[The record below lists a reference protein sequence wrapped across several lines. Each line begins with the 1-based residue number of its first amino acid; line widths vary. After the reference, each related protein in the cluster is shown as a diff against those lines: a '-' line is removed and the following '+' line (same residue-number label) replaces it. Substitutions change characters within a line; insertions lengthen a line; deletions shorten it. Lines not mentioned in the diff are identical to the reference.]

1 MSYTKKKK
9 KDEYVDDSS
18 NSSFTHD
25 QFVEL
30 YNSGQIES
38 EEAGLLDGDDFTHDK
53 FIELYKNGQVA
64 YNTDPVENYFSEAK
78 GLLDKL
84 PKDGSTPT
92 YNWASESY
100 DVINRLDDIIGEE
113 RYIESYLETL
123 KGTDK
128 YEAASKQFNDYR
140 SALAQT
146 KSYLNELNKFAS
158 QYDNEDDYN
167 KAITE
172 MNRRQKYQGA
182 SYDELIKLS
191 KYIEAEDEDEAN
203 WLRGYA
209 NETISYDEAKAKQD
223 ELNNRLTEINA
234 EMEKRKNRP
243 LPIESNPTDNSERNP
258 ADPFGVMNDPLI
270 NLPQEAAEIKK
281 KLEDEINPLVE
292 MKRAQKNNAEYTE
305 KYKGLSYGELKT
317 KISDENSEDEN
328 KWLEDKADETATSD
342 DYEKEIAEL
351 EAIRDKLVGEQQKKN
366 PPTNSLGNN
375 STPANRE
382 ESREYAQELSE
393 YDSQITKLKEKLI
406 FKQREEQ
413 AANYEN
419 TVRENDDFE
428 ENSKFAGEKE
438 PDPFLRSFSEGNV
451 DDVYEAINNRS
462 VNWAPDTW
470 ANDQGVIDR
479 LSNMTDDEKATFN
492 YLYNTGKKDEALEYK
507 NSLERKLNERYTEA
521 KNVEEGEYAK
531 EHPVLGSLKSVGTNL
546 FSGEGVFED
555 IGKRIINEPI
565 DINSPAHDM
574 ANQTRAIRQSVGESF
589 DDEAG
594 KYAYDTVMSAVDSA
608 VVMGLATATGG
619 AAGAAF
625 GGSEAAAATIANKV
639 TSTASS
645 LIMGSQVATNT
656 VIDAKERGLTDDQAV
671 TLGVLYGSV
680 EALSEKYSIEHWLG
694 NPKSIGS
701 YLGKAFV
708 AEGSEEVVANWG
720 DRLADL
726 LVTGDKNQINQMYK
740 NYLDQ
745 GYSDKEAFTLTAY
758 NLIGEDTKSFIAGG
772 VSGAAMG
779 GAHMAAS
786 GAINKIGEVRT
797 KNAVASELIKSENKE
812 TLNSTIDFVKNTA
825 ESGSKEF
832 KFSEKLGQA
841 VENGDTISVKDA
853 KKLLEYSDNLDQ
865 KKYDTATKGF
875 TNEEKAIVNNAVHK
889 LTHRQSLSDQE
900 NAQIKGNDKIIKA
913 ISDYSGIE
921 QDEVVELLDSSK
933 FKDNLK
939 YYKSNGNGL
948 LEIDGKEFRGTVEIE
963 GTDPATGKATLKLT
977 SPDGKDVR
985 LISSDNANFKN
996 DTEARLYAT
1005 AANFKNPNEA
1015 NAFVENYDGGDFNE
1029 YLNEWNLYSNYGSL
1043 GFNAKQIY
1051 QRINQ
1056 NVDTPS
1062 RKAAYYS
1069 GMENFKAFAQI
1080 QNINKRAYEAAAQ
1093 SFKGYQRGTF
1103 VSNVSSE
1110 RLNKMSRAQRNSIRE
1125 LKMFTFA
1132 GLNVELFELKADKHG
1147 NYQGENGS
1155 FNAKTKTL
1163 RVDINA
1169 GYSNNEQA
1177 VKEAAKSY
1185 IRLTVGH
1192 ELTHAAEQGGG
1203 YMKLRAE
1210 IIRTLEAAG
1219 FDYKGLVDKKLN
1231 ELNSQDKYKGIGKD
1245 ELYRLADSEVIADC
1259 CETLL
1264 NDSKVFE
1271 KLFNADKTLAE
1282 KFINAVK
1289 RAIEKL
1295 RQFFK
1300 ENPTYARTE
1309 YGKALQEAMSKV
1321 ENRVQELWD
1330 EAVAQGIRAENK
1342 ESGSKSE
1349 QFSIK
1354 KTQHMSYN
1362 KQLNLIEQGK
1372 LNGSNSLFVGYI
1384 NPRLMAATNISA
1396 NPFVMNQKDYRKSRR
1411 DSAKNKNYSKHGV
1424 PKDFFESL
1432 PKRINDIALAF
1443 DNGGKITLITD
1454 YPMLDRNGQDSFV
1467 ILGVWKDQKM
1477 ENDIVNQI
1485 KSAYPLDDINKI
1497 IVKNFDSGNLIVVDE
1512 KRAKKILD
1520 TIGIQPSEV
1529 SNILDSN
1536 DTVSQT
1542 DDNVKHSDRFDTDY
1556 LSAVKRGDMK
1566 TAQQMVDEAAERA
1579 FMNSKI
1585 RDDYGKLIKVY
1596 HGTEDN
1602 FTVFDKTKGRANMD
1616 IQGMFF
1622 SPWELDAQGYG
1633 SNVKAFYLNIT
1644 NPADESTGYR
1654 ALNGHKGENNA
1665 GIKAREDLVRMGYDG
1680 VNNSD
1685 EEYIAFNSSQIKS
1698 ADPVTYDDDGNVIPL
1713 SERFNEEKED
1723 IRYSDRYSN
1732 DDIRNSVQNH
1742 FGHTYS
1748 WNETGYITTDGQRID
1763 FSGRHEG
1770 APGGRRSVDHR
1781 DILDGYPEE
1790 LQDKLDGSEAMYDFI
1805 SRGNIR
1811 IHPEMGGINLAIEP
1825 TSEQKR
1831 RLRDYISRER
1841 GEVTLDITDK
1851 NGNTLLSTEYPKGTS
1866 SSKIFSDISEF
1877 FANGTKPT
1885 VSDLGQFR
1893 YQDRYNEFDDLFDM
1907 GEDLFEDSSKREIF
1921 DEMIEKYPDDAL
1933 YIIKHAAEQTV
1944 ENFLT
1949 KTKSVQLDNGAY
1961 LYVARKFMQEYNISR
1976 AANPEEDSYLA
1987 AQIGN
1992 IVARTEA
1999 GELSQSEIMNE
2010 FINTASDA
2018 LVLSGTLD
2026 DTMKNEREFV
2036 ISLIKGKTLLVTDQ
2050 QEDHI
2055 RENYGDLRRY
2065 RTTLGHGY
2073 VALEKNAK
2081 KKSITGA
2088 QGVYIEDI
2096 IEEVQEAYPQL
2107 IDEDA
2112 NQITGFGWLEK
2123 LLNERLEPTFKS
2135 DSYSTPE
2142 IDAVNGGYEIMT
2154 NLVDQKARQIVRDNK
2169 NGQKYAQL
2177 GNTARELAQE
2187 QRKAVKEAVSKVKE
2201 KERQKAKKDIKEARE
2216 KAEARYKA
2224 KLEKKEQQFKEKLD
2238 EQREKTREL
2247 RREKNDVIIA
2257 EKQKRVNDLRRLR
2270 DNRERREVIEKI
2282 NKTAAK
2288 MRQMI
2293 LRPTDTAY
2301 VPDEFKNGFIE
2312 VTDGITQALK
2322 LSDDTKIGQ
2331 HLNKLSDLLRKLAT
2345 DDRTESVFGYEFDE
2359 NFRDRVQEFAAVIN
2373 GKKIDK
2379 SLTLREAN
2387 DIHNLLKSV
2396 VTIVRN
2402 ANKLIN
2408 SQERRSISEAGIQI
2422 MAEQENLDSK
2432 WLNKQLKT
2440 IKKYFMTPLRMSEII
2455 NAYNDKAVLTK
2466 LVNELNRGVRK
2477 KNMFFMV
2484 ANKMF
2489 DDYRE
2494 ENVKE
2499 LDHSSKDVREIRWTD
2514 NAGNSRVTRMTGMQA
2529 MQICMTWNRE
2539 IADDNLVH
2547 ISEGGLT
2554 IFDPEQLAKGNNKK
2568 ALEKATKI
2576 HGVNNS
2582 FITSVASS
2590 LTRFEKGYIDI
2601 AEQFFNEYSKDAI
2614 NETSLALKHY
2624 KIANSKYY
2632 IPIKV
2637 DQNSIAKEIE
2647 GIKFDSS
2654 VENQGMFKT
2663 VAPKSRKSIYIQGLD
2678 SLINNHI
2685 QGVSN
2690 YYGLAIPI
2698 RNLNKTLNVRNAEYD
2713 ADGVV
2718 VNENTVKDALNKNWG
2733 EMAINNYEQMLTD
2746 LQNSRASKGEQN
2758 SKEINKFIRG
2768 FRSNFVTSVLN
2779 FNPSVTLKQAASYFT
2794 AGAYIDGSILG
2805 KGFGHFLAKYG
2816 RPGRYK
2822 ALLDEIDSH
2831 TAQHYIRRQGLS
2843 SNEIADIN
2851 DNWLSKA
2858 AQNTKIGRK
2867 ITTSKIAQGIPS
2879 GFNPNKWI
2887 QNMDCLTTAML
2898 WVATKDQVNRDF
2910 NKAKKEIGTDEYWQA
2925 VTDLYDKVI
2934 EDTQPMYDPLH
2945 RPEVLKSS
2953 NELVKS
2959 IFMFKTQP
2967 LQNAGII
2974 YDALGRAVQGNK
2986 GAIRKL
2992 GKAVASQTASLVT
3005 FALMTLAV
3013 SMLRHNPRRY
3023 RDENDELTAES
3034 IFDQVLED
3042 IFTNGMGILFPFGGT
3057 EIMTMF
3063 TQDGDAVQ
3071 DNVAVQLN
3079 EFIGA
3084 CRDLYDTIDKHK
3096 EAISMGL
3103 ETDPQ
3108 DILTALGDFAV
3119 VVSQDITGLPVN
3131 NAIKNIEGITGWI
3144 DDLTDGNGV
3153 LESTSEP
3160 KKKQVAGRYERQI
3173 ENGNSAEAE
3182 KILNEFYQ
3190 KELEKAKA
3198 DKDIKDPESKA
3209 QANTRD
3215 MLANTYKTEY
3225 QEAFLKNDQKT
3236 MQKIV
3241 KILYSANKYMKWGKG
3256 KNQTPLDKKLEEWR
3270 KSAKEDMQD
3279 KYDKK
3284 YKK

>member
-1 MSYTKKKK
+1 MK
-9 KDEYVDDSS
+9 V
-18 NSSFTHD
+18 
-25 QFVEL
+25 
-30 YNSGQIES
+30 
-38 EEAGLLDGDDFTHDK
+38 
-53 FIELYKNGQVA
+53 
-64 YNTDPVENYFSEAK
+64 
-78 GLLDKL
+78 
-84 PKDGSTPT
+84 
-92 YNWASESY
+92 
-100 DVINRLDDIIGEE
+100 
-113 RYIESYLETL
+113 
-123 KGTDK
+123 
-128 YEAASKQFNDYR
+128 
-140 SALAQT
+140 
-146 KSYLNELNKFAS
+146 
-158 QYDNEDDYN
+158 
-167 KAITE
+167 
-172 MNRRQKYQGA
+172 
-182 SYDELIKLS
+182 
-191 KYIEAEDEDEAN
+191 
-203 WLRGYA
+203 
-209 NETISYDEAKAKQD
+209 KAK
-223 ELNNRLTEINA
+223 E
-234 EMEKRKNRP
+234 EK
-243 LPIESNPTDNSERNP
+243 
-258 ADPFGVMNDPLI
+258 
-270 NLPQEAAEIKK
+270 AA
-281 KLEDEINPLVE
+281 
-292 MKRAQKNNAEYTE
+292 
-305 KYKGLSYGELKT
+305 
-317 KISDENSEDEN
+317 
-328 KWLEDKADETATSD
+328 
-342 DYEKEIAEL
+342 DYEKVA
-351 EAIRDKLVGEQQKKN
+351 
-366 PPTNSLGNN
+366 S
-375 STPANRE
+375 
-382 ESREYAQELSE
+382 
-393 YDSQITKLKEKLI
+393 
-406 FKQREEQ
+406 
-413 AANYEN
+413 N
-419 TVRENDDFE
+419 TDFAK
-428 ENSKFAGEKE
+428 NSKFVGKE
-438 PDPFLRSFSEGNV
+438 VSDVWEGIHLDLSNP
-451 DDVYEAINNRS
+451 DDVYRYINWPSGFKGANAS
-462 VNWAPDTW
+462 VSWMN
-470 ANDQGVIDR
+470 
-479 LSNMTDDEKATFN
+479 SDEISIYN
-492 YLYNTGKKDEALEYK
+492 YLYNTGKKEEALEYTK
-507 NSLERKLNERYTEA
+507 SIERRLNERNTNA
-521 KNVEEGEYAK
+521 ITKGAQEYAK
-531 EHPVLGSLKSVGTNL
+531 EHPFLASLKSVGTTL
-546 FSGEGVFED
+546 VSGGGVFED
-555 IGKRIINEPI
+555 IVKRLNDEPI
-565 DINSPAHDM
+565 DVNSPAHQF
-574 ANQTRAIRQSVGESF
+574 ANETRAIRQTVGDSI
-589 DDEAG
+589 DNEAG
-594 KYAYDTVMSAVDSA
+594 KFAYDTVMSAVDSA
-608 VVMGLATATGG
+608 VVMALSYATGG
-619 AAGAAF
+619 AAGPALGA
-625 GGSEAAAATIANKV
+625 SSSTVSSIV
-639 TSTASS
+639 STSSS

-671 TLGVLYGSV
+671 TLGILYGAAEV
-680 EALSEKYSIEHWLG
+680 IGEKV
-694 NPKSIGS
+694 SIGTWM
-701 YLGKAFV
+701 KAPTSVLSTLKKSFI
-708 AEGSEEVVANWG
+708 AEGSEEVVTNWL
-720 DRLADL
+720 DRAADV
-726 LVTGDKNQINQMYK
+726 LVTGDKNQVNQMYQDYIK
-740 NYLDQ
+740 Q
-745 GYSDKEAFTLTAY
+745 GYSDKEAFTLTTF

-779 GAHMAAS
+779 GTHLAAYGIS
-786 GAINKIGEVRT
+786 NKVGEVGT
-797 KNAVASELIKSENKE
+797 KNAIANINANELTKPENKD
-812 TLNSTIDFVKNTA
+812 TLNSVIDFVKTNA
-825 ESGSKEF
+825 YSGSKEF
-832 KFSEKLGQA
+832 KLSEKLGQA
-841 VENGDTISVKDA
+841 VENGETISVIDA
-853 KKLLEYSDNLDQ
+853 KKLLKYSDNLDQ

-875 TNEEKAIVNNAVHK
+875 TKDEKAIVNNAVHK
-889 LTHRQSLSDQE
+889 LTHRQSLSEQE
-900 NAQIKGNDKIIKA
+900 YAQIKDNDKIIKA
-913 ISDYSGIE
+913 VSDYSGIE

-963 GTDPATGKATLKLT
+963 DTDPATGKAILKLT

-985 LISSDNANFKN
+985 LISSDNVNFKN

-1015 NAFVENYDGGDFNE
+1015 NAFVENYNGGDFNE

-1132 GLNVELFELKADKHG
+1132 GLNVELFESKADKHG

-1177 VKEAAKSY
+1177 IKEAAKTY

-1203 YMKLRAE
+1203 YMKLRSE

-1231 ELNSQDKYKGIGKD
+1231 ELKSQDKYKDLGQD

-1342 ESGSKSE
+1342 NAATKGGIKYMARDFEGERLLLPFRDKEKIKEALNKTRDEILSRNMAVTIEDDTDSTIDYTDIKEGRNYIKSILKQSLGVDVQLGVDNHTLIARLTREGLNHASKNNNNKEKAALFNQFIKLAGSSIYSYSTVQDKMHSVASANIAKKSYWDSFLSVARFE
-1349 QFSIK
+1349 GAYYNVVFSVRSIDSDVRGQIYDSWIK
-1354 KTQHMSYN
+1354 KEANASHGAGTQNDSA
-1362 KQLNLIEQGK
+1362 
-1372 LNGSNSLFVGYI
+1372 NGQPNYGSQIAS
-1384 NPRLMAATNISA
+1384 TNIISD
-1396 NPFVMNQKDYRKSRR
+1396 NSEK
-1411 DSAKNKNYSKHGV
+1411 
-1424 PKDFFESL
+1424 
-1432 PKRINDIALAF
+1432 IN
-1443 DNGGKITLITD
+1443 T
-1454 YPMLDRNGQDSFV
+1454 P
-1467 ILGVWKDQKM
+1467 
-1477 ENDIVNQI
+1477 
-1485 KSAYPLDDINKI
+1485 
-1497 IVKNFDSGNLIVVDE
+1497 DE
-1512 KRAKKILD
+1512 K
-1520 TIGIQPSEV
+1520 S
-1529 SNILDSN
+1529 
-1536 DTVSQT
+1536 
-1542 DDNVKHSDRFDTDY
+1542 SDRFDTDY
-1556 LSAVKRGDMK
+1556 LSAVERGDMK
-1566 TAQQMVDEAAERA
+1566 TAQQMVDEAAEKA
-1579 FMNSKI
+1579 FPDSKARGEDGKLLKLYHGTNADFNVFDI
-1585 RDDYGKLIKVY
+1585 IGHGGETGTAEGLGINLTDRKDVAAAYGGRVIESYVNAKRLAKTWEKTITKSEIVKLIK
-1596 HGTEDN
+1596 
-1602 FTVFDKTKGRANMD
+1602 KTAEAEAKQLFADDEYNSVSEALLDTWISNYVNTYEFGD
-1616 IQGMFF
+1616 INDAYKAVADAVL
-1622 SPWELDAQGYG
+1622 SYNENDRDIVWEVING
-1633 SNVKAFYLNIT
+1633 SGASQSNEQWVDFYNNVLTPTLGIDGFWIKWDT
-1644 NPADESTGYR
+1644 KDGKSADV
-1654 ALNGHKGENNA
+1654 
-1665 GIKAREDLVRMGYDG
+1665 I
-1680 VNNSD
+1680 
-1685 EEYIAFNSSQIKS
+1685 IAFDSSQIKS
-1698 ADPVTYDDDGNVIPL
+1698 ADPVTYDDSGNVIPL
-1713 SERFNEEKED
+1713 SERFNEEQED
-1723 IRYSDRYSN
+1723 IRYSDRYTN

-1742 FGHTYS
+1742 FGHTNS

-1763 FSGRHEG
+1763 FSGRHDG

-1811 IHPEMGGINLAIEP
+1811 IHPEMGGINLAVEP

-1893 YQDRYNEFDDLFDM
+1893 YQDRYNEYDDLFDM
-1907 GEDLFEDSSKREIF
+1907 GEDLFEDSSKREIL
-1921 DEMIEKYPDDAL
+1921 DELIEKYPDDAL

-2073 VALEKNAK
+2073 IALESNAK
-2081 KKSITGA
+2081 KKSIAGA
-2088 QGVYIEDI
+2088 HGIYIEDI

-2142 IDAVNGGYEIMT
+2142 IDAVNAGYEIMA
-2154 NLVDQKARQIVRDNK
+2154 NLVDQKARQIVRDSK
-2169 NGQKYAQL
+2169 DGQKYAQL
-2177 GNTARELAQE
+2177 GKSAREITQE
-2187 QRKAVKEAVSKVKE
+2187 QRKAVKEAVSKAKE
-2201 KERQKAKKDIKEARE
+2201 KERQKAKKDVKEARE

-2238 EQREKTREL
+2238 EQRQKNREI
-2247 RREKNDVIIA
+2247 RREKNEVIIA
-2257 EKQKRVNDLRRLR
+2257 EKEKRVNDLKRLR
-2270 DNRERREVIEKI
+2270 DNRDRREVIAKI

-2293 LRPTDTAY
+2293 LRPTDTSY

-2322 LSDDTKIGQ
+2322 LSDDTQIGQ
-2331 HLNKLSDLLRKLAT
+2331 HLNKLSTLLRELAT
-2345 DDRTESVFGYEFDE
+2345 DERTESVFGYEFDE
-2359 NFRDRVQEFAAVIN
+2359 NFRKRVEEFADVISN
-2373 GKKIDK
+2373 KKIDK
-2379 SLTLREAN
+2379 NLTLREAN

-2422 MAEQENLDSK
+2422 MLEQENLDSK
-2432 WLNKQLKT
+2432 WLNKQLNV

-2455 NAYNDKAVLTK
+2455 NAYNDKAILTK

-2477 KNMFFMV
+2477 KNMFYMV

-2499 LDHSSKDVREIRWTD
+2499 LDHTTKDVREIKWTD
-2514 NAGNSRVTRMTGMQA
+2514 NAGKKRTTKMTGMQA

-2539 IADDNLVH
+2539 IADNNLVH

-2601 AEQFFNEYSKDAI
+2601 AEQYFNEYSKDAI

-2663 VAPKSRKSIYIQGLD
+2663 VAPKSSKLIYIQGLD

-2698 RNLNKTLNVRNAEYD
+2698 RNLNKTLNVIEYD
-2713 ADGVV
+2713 ADG
-2718 VNENTVKDALNKNWG
+2718 NENTVKDALNKNWG
-2733 EMAINNYEQMLTD
+2733 EMAINNYEQMLID
-2746 LQNSRASKGEQN
+2746 LQNSRAPKGEQN
-2758 SKEINKFIRG
+2758 SKEIYKFIRG

-2805 KGFGHFLAKYG
+2805 KGFAHFWAKYG
-2816 RPGRYK
+2816 RRGRYK

-2858 AQNTKIGRK
+2858 AQNTKVGRK

-2974 YDALGRAVQGNK
+2974 YDAFGRAVQGNK
-2986 GAIRKL
+2986 GAIKQL

-3005 FALMTLAV
+3005 FALMTFVVSLA
-3013 SMLRHNPRRY
+3013 RHNIKRY
-3023 RDENDELTAES
+3023 RDENDEWTVDSTLHQ
-3034 IFDQVLED
+3034 IFED
-3042 IFTNGMGILFPFGGT
+3042 ILANGAGILFPFGGT
-3057 EIMTMF
+3057 EIVTMF

-3084 CRDLYDTIDKHK
+3084 CRDLYDSVSDYN
-3096 EAISMGL
+3096 EAMSMGL
-3103 ETDPQ
+3103 DTDPQ
-3108 DILTALGDFAV
+3108 DILSAFKSFAV

-3131 NAIKNIEGITGWI
+3131 NAIKNFEGVTGWI
-3144 DDLTDGNGV
+3144 NDVFFDKDNQILAP
-3153 LESTSEP
+3153 TSEP
-3160 KKKQVAGRYERQI
+3160 KNKQVAGRYERQI
-3173 ENGNSAEAE
+3173 ESGNTAEAE
-3182 KILNEFYQ
+3182 KVLDEYYQ

-3198 DKDIKDPESKA
+3198 NKDIKDPESKA
-3209 QANTRD
+3209 SQKTRD
-3215 MLANTYKTEY
+3215 MLANAYKTEY
-3225 QEAFLKNDQKT
+3225 QEAFLRNDEKT

-3256 KNQTPLDKKLEEWR
+3256 KNQTSLDKKLEEWR
-3270 KSAKEDMQD
+3270 KNAKDDIQ
-3279 KYDKK
+3279 KK
-3284 YKK
+3284 H